1 MEQPRKPKEHK
12 IDPTDIELSDWE
24 FRLVMGDS
32 WGDRHIYL
40 NSIFCSCGAPEKTLI
55 DFKVYLND
63 LNDLVLRGLCSGCHT
78 IAARYIETGENADNS
93 TVAER
98 IRKAKSH

>member
-1 MEQPRKPKEHK
+1 MKPTEHK
-12 IDPTDIELSDWE
+12 IDPADIELNDWE

-32 WGDRHIYL
+32 WDDQHIYL

-63 LNDLVLRGLCSGCHT
+63 LNDLVLRGLCSGCNT
-78 IAARYIETGENADNS
+78 IASRYIETGENPETS
-93 TVAER
+93 TVADR
-98 IRKAKSH
+98 IRKAKVL